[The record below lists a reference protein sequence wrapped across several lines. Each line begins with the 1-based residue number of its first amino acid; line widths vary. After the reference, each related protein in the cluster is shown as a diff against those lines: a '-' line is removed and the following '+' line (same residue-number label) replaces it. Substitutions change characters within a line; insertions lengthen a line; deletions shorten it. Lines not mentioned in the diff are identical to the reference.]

1 MAYDFCISSHAGA
14 IAKQRFT
21 FFGGGKP
28 KKDLMYTDDAI
39 CKTALAARTQGSL
52 AAWLAS
58 AWSRPVFRAEVILTY
73 YKPFTCARLVAE
85 VRLEP
90 RQWTTPESKLI
101 VYIHVYPT
109 RDDARKEYAL
119 FASAGSLTSE
129 GLTKVTFLEDI
140 QSVVWILPDGPA
152 FDSIDFCFRY
162 EEFSHFISE
171 QVPLGHNV
179 VAELPRLIRYV
190 PRKRAIFCYDANVGS
205 HKSTFYIKSY
215 PPDHD
220 IQAARNLEILTE
232 LANQRRLAFQPP
244 LFVHHSRRWH
254 AVVMD
259 EVPGMPLSDLIDTAS
274 PFLFANVGS
283 SLASLHMSNIGATGT
298 WPPERLL
305 NALAEAISDTQRALP
320 VLTDSLNTFRQQIL
334 ERRRTLLFDENT
346 PIHGNL
352 FGDQILIDSDQVG
365 IVDWDDLGLG
375 DPLFDL
381 GRLIAH
387 FIYVSRHQKNA
398 TRIIQNVSTMLEAYR
413 TQTRQ
418 AIVWDRLR
426 WHIAV
431 ALVMRAKISS
441 LRKLSIT
448 LVSDV
453 ITSLAEAQRVLHG
466 TSAWIPQ

>member
-1 MAYDFCISSHAGA
+1 
-14 IAKQRFT
+14 
-21 FFGGGKP
+21 
-28 KKDLMYTDDAI
+28 MYTDDVI

-52 AAWLAS
+52 AAWVAS

-162 EEFSHFISE
+162 
-171 QVPLGHNV
+171 
-179 VAELPRLIRYV
+179 V
-190 PRKRAIFCYDANVGS
+190 PRKRGIFCYDANVGS

-274 PFLFANVGS
+274 PFLFANVAS
-283 SLASLHMSNIGATGT
+283 SLTSLHMSTIVATGT
-298 WPPERLL
+298 WPPERRLV
-305 NALAEAISDTQRALP
+305 QLP
-320 VLTDSLNTFRQQIL
+320 HARS
-334 ERRRTLLFDENT
+334 
-346 PIHGNL
+346 
-352 FGDQILIDSDQVG
+352 
-365 IVDWDDLGLG
+365 
-375 DPLFDL
+375 
-381 GRLIAH
+381 
-387 FIYVSRHQKNA
+387 
-398 TRIIQNVSTMLEAYR
+398 
-413 TQTRQ
+413 
-418 AIVWDRLR
+418 
-426 WHIAV
+426 
-431 ALVMRAKISS
+431 
-441 LRKLSIT
+441 
-448 LVSDV
+448 
-453 ITSLAEAQRVLHG
+453 
-466 TSAWIPQ
+466 